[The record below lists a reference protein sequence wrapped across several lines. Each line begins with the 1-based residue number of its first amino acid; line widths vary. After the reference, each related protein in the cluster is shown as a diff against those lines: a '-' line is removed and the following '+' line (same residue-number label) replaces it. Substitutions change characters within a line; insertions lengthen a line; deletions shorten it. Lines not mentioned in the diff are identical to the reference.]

1 MEPFSEHLRRV
12 ADPIWRA
19 QREHPFVQGIG
30 DGTLDLDRL
39 QHWMRQDYLFLIEY
53 CRVFAYAAAR
63 APDLETIRGFGALL
77 HSTAST
83 EMDLHRAYA
92 AELGI
97 PSEELEVETTS
108 GATREY
114 ANFLLQAGATAEF
127 PVIAASLLPCMWAF
141 AENGQAL
148 AYLPGAR
155 DRRYGA
161 WIRTYSDAEFV
172 ALSDCVETSS
182 TTSPRLPTTRPDL
195 AWRSHS

>member
-1 MEPFSEHLRRV
+1 
-12 ADPIWRA
+12 
-19 QREHPFVQGIG
+19 
-30 DGTLDLDRL
+30 
-39 QHWMRQDYLFLIEY
+39 
-53 CRVFAYAAAR
+53 
-63 APDLETIRGFGALL
+63 
-77 HSTAST
+77 
-83 EMDLHRAYA
+83 
-92 AELGI
+92 LGI